1 MNNFVEAL
9 VDYGSRLGEV
19 LPLVIAMVVVVTGLV
34 IYLRSRKSIVF
45 EAWVNMTEDEESNV
59 GRRIADLL
67 LFKLR
72 FVKRIHEQSSRKL
85 ETWQPNR
92 EMPAFQ
98 QTLDEDIRLLGS
110 VELGKYGSI
119 VSGIVMTLL
128 RLVPMVFRPARLRG
142 SIHRYGKQLRLLA
155 TLDQAGG
162 RKKQGES
169 VQLWEVVRMQDND
182 ELLAETVEEL
192 AYRIYLDLASDD
204 LFKSWEAFRAYTTGM
219 AHYVSWIDLEREID
233 WQEAERHYS
242 IAIDLEPKNPA
253 IKYNLALLKYFRF
266 RGKDNDEAID
276 LFQGALNARNRQLS
290 ARARAGLASALA
302 MKYHRFNVA
311 EPRLLQEATLH
322 ARMAITLAP
331 EIDGVHKA
339 YALACHQWSEH
350 LVRTRG
356 PVREVELH
364 RELAVEHY
372 RKACELNPQHY
383 MAFNNL
389 GNLFLEWGSAL
400 PPTASADE
408 RAGKFAAAKTA
419 LEEAIRVNPAYHHA
433 HDNLGNTFYVEGKF
447 SRNVDARRALFE
459 QAAKS
464 YRNALQYSP
473 SYPEGTNDLA
483 MLHLEPD
490 YPDQSIGQAF
500 NLHCQSLRHAAAAKY
515 DTQMKKLCRQFSER
529 LKATSAQNQTVSLES
544 SVMAELSTLGCHCA
558 SGLPATAAVP
568 VPDEIG
574 NATRR

>member
-1 MNNFVEAL
+1 
-9 VDYGSRLGEV
+9 
-19 LPLVIAMVVVVTGLV
+19 
-34 IYLRSRKSIVF
+34 
-45 EAWVNMTEDEESNV
+45 
-59 GRRIADLL
+59 
-67 LFKLR
+67 
-72 FVKRIHEQSSRKL
+72 
-85 ETWQPNR
+85 
-92 EMPAFQ
+92 
-98 QTLDEDIRLLGS
+98 LGS

-119 VSGIVMTLL
+119 VSAIVMTFL

-169 VQLWEVVRMQDND
+169 VQLWEVVRMQDSD
-182 ELLAETVEEL
+182 EHLAETVEEL

-233 WQEAERHYS
+233 WQEAEKHYS
-242 IAIDLEPKNPA
+242 AAIDLEPKNPA

-339 YALACHQWSEH
+339 YALSCHQWSEY
-350 LVRTRG
+350 LVRTKG
-356 PVREVELH
+356 PAREVELH
-364 RELAVEHY
+364 RQLAVDHY

-383 MAFNNL
+383 MAYNNL

-400 PPTASADE
+400 PPNVSSDE
-408 RAGKFAAAKTA
+408 RSGKFAAAKTA

-447 SRNVDARRALFE
+447 SRGVDARRVLFE

-483 MLHLEPD
+483 MLHLESD
-490 YPDQSIGQAF
+490 YQDHSVAQAF
-500 NLHCQSLRHAAAAKY
+500 SLHAQSLRHAAAAKY

-529 LKATSAQNQTVSLES
+529 LKATTASQSLTPLNLES
-544 SVMAELSTLGCHCA
+544 SVLAELNSLSCHCV
-558 SGLPATAAVP
+558 SVLPAATP
-568 VPDEIG
+568 VQTRDEIG
-574 NATRR
+574 NPAQR